1 VRSLDRPEVV
11 AWQGEPEY
19 QVENV
24 SILLTIFKQLR
35 IKQKT
40 GNLIPPRLRASSRCE
55 GCELIEI
62 DGDGGAHDIGG
73 KLDFFPCKVLSGV
86 DIVNYVTGI
95 SLRVWHSGRV

>member
-1 VRSLDRPEVV
+1 MPQAKLTLEVFTQVPGLPGPE
-11 AWQGEPEY
+11 
-19 QVENV
+19 
-24 SILLTIFKQLR
+24 T